1 MLRRYTKLSKN
12 MLSEKS
18 TETTNLHY
26 CFLNLVLLSYI
37 CDYFSELHSYTIVC
51 FILFSLTISYIFV
64 MNTSILKFMFV

>member
-18 TETTNLHY
+18 TETTNFHY
-26 CFLNLVLLSYI
+26 CFLNLVLLPYI
-37 CDYFSELHSYTIVC
+37 CDYFSELHSCTIVC
-51 FILFSLTISYIFV
+51 FTLFSLTISYIFV